1 MYKYPQTSLFLA
13 APGFRSMM
21 MTTIPSLS
29 FSGSSNDGLYASRAN
44 TSKHDRGFRD
54 GNQDQAPDVLQFLNS
69 LKNYEKLGV
78 PDGAGT
84 DSNQGFEL
92 SRMHRLLSCL
102 GNPLVHY
109 PVRSHENKYNS
120 YEILVTSAYLIP
132 FSQVI
137 HVAGTKGKGSTAAFI
152 SSILRAEGYSVGIY
166 TRYASPFLC
175 SSCCMS

>member
-1 MYKYPQTSLFLA
+1 MYKCPQTSLFLA

-21 MTTIPSLS
+21 MMTRPSLS

-44 TSKHDRGFRD
+44 TSKHDWGFRN
-54 GNQDQAPDVLQFLNS
+54 GKQDQAPDVLQFLNS

-92 SRMHRLLSCL
+92 GRMHRLLSCL

-109 PVRSHENKYNS
+109 PVRSHETKYNN
-120 YEILVTSAYLIP
+120 YEIFASSAYLIP
-132 FSQVI
+132 FVQVI

-152 SSILRAEGYSVGIY
+152 SNILRAEGYSVGMY
-166 TRYASPFLC
+166 TRYASPILTYRTI
-175 SSCCMS
+175 S

>member
-1 MYKYPQTSLFLA
+1 MHKCPQTSLFLA
-13 APGFRSMM
+13 DPGFRSMM
-21 MTTIPSLS
+21 MTTRPSPS
-29 FSGSSNDGLYASRAN
+29 FSGSSNDGSYTSRAN
-44 TSKHDRGFRD
+44 ANTHDGGFCD
-54 GNQDQAPDVLQFLNS
+54 GKRDQAPDVLQFLNS

-152 SSILRAEGYSVGIY
+152 SNILRAEGYSVGMY
-166 TRYASPFLC
+166 TRYASPILI
-175 SSCCMS
+175 

>member
-1 MYKYPQTSLFLA
+1 MYKCPQTSSFLA
-13 APGFRSMM
+13 DPGFRPM
-21 MTTIPSLS
+21 MTTRPSAS
-29 FSGSSNDGLYASRAN
+29 FSGSSSDGSYTSRAN
-44 TSKHDRGFRD
+44 AKKHDDGGFCDGKRD
-54 GNQDQAPDVLQFLNS
+54 RAPDVLQFLDS

-92 SRMHRLLSCL
+92 GRMHRLLSCL
-102 GNPLVHY
+102 GNPLVQY
-109 PVRSHENKYNS
+109 PVRSHNNTYNS
-120 YEILVTSAYLIP
+120 YKILATCAYLIP

-152 SSILRAEGYSVGIY
+152 SGILRAEGYSVGLY

-175 SSCCMS
+175 SSCRMS